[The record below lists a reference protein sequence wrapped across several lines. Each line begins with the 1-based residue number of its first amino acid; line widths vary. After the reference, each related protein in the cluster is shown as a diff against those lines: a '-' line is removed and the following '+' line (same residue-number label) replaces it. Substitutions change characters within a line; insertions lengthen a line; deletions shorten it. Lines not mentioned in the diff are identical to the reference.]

1 MVNWLNSRVQT
12 LKQVNSFLLLTCL
25 ILIPLIVP
33 AQGGFSKRYT
43 NNAYQSLFES
53 SVSVAKGMN
62 VLVATAL
69 QDSSSGRQLLQ
80 IRKIGPDGAL
90 LALGDEFRWKTD
102 SFFYY
107 FPYHCGARINDNEY
121 VWLLNRDG
129 YYGRTPHLLVTDS
142 NGRITR
148 QRTLYSNRCYPTD
161 DSFFSAYAVTVD
173 PFGNIAVG
181 AYKSCGGKWHFNQVL
196 LKIDRNLDLI
206 WERKYDLFHYDM
218 GVVFNLFADSVGFT
232 LLGGSTNGHALHFKT
247 YTNESGIIRTDTAG
261 NPLWVYTTPAG
272 KRRGY
277 ISHSAQLADGGFAFM
292 VMEITKD
299 RIPEAPDADWMGVV
313 QLIKVDALGHEEWIR
328 VLGADTSFYGSILQ
342 DGCSIAY
349 KDSTFLLHHY
359 ESPTNTHWL
368 KRFDLKGRLLSQRVL
383 QLEDTSLG
391 SFGWPSNWINMPDGS
406 VFGSGVFYNYKNPA
420 FPQNQGMALRLDTG
434 LCIKAT
440 VGGCMEPVSIS
451 GRQLLPAKGLKVYP
465 NPTRDILHVSSAR
478 DFTRLAILDVTG
490 RVLQG
495 YENSAD
501 ELELSLK
508 SLSPGIYFLRA
519 TNSEGLSE
527 NYRIVRE

>member
-1 MVNWLNSRVQT
+1 MFTSVHNTAVRMLRLSSIV
-12 LKQVNSFLLLTCL
+12 LLSCL
-25 ILIPLIVP
+25 LHY
-33 AQGGFSKRYT
+33 AAAGQKGFAKRYT

-107 FPYHCGARINDNEY
+107 FPYHCGARINDTEY
-121 VWLLNRDG
+121 VWVLNRDG

-218 GVVFNLFADSVGFT
+218 GVVFNLFADSVGYA
-232 LLGGSTNGHALHFKT
+232 LLGGSNSGNDNFKS
-247 YTNESGIIRTDTAG
+247 YTCESGMIRVDTAG
-261 NPLWVYTTPAG
+261 NVQWIYTTPAG
-272 KRRGY
+272 KRRGM
-277 ISHSAQLADGGFAFM
+277 IAHSAQLSDGGYVFM
-292 VMEITKD
+292 VDEITADKT
-299 RIPEAPDADWMGVV
+299 PDWAFANWIGVKRLV
-313 QLIKVDALGHEEWIR
+313 KVDARGNEEWVRAISS
-328 VLGADTSFYGSILQ
+328 DTSYFSSILQ

-391 SFGWPSNWINMPDGS
+391 SFGWPSNWINMPDGAL
-406 VFGSGVFYNYKNPA
+406 FGSGVFYNYENPA

-478 DFTRLAILDVTG
+478 DFTRLAILDVAG

-519 TNSEGLSE
+519 TNLEGLSE